1 MHASVVDV
9 YSGWC
14 GPCKAVLGLL
24 RRLKN
29 EIGKSGLLFAAVS
42 LLFAVGALPCSASLH
57 SWHVRMMLLDTCL
70 PPVLLCAYA
79 GKD

>member
-1 MHASVVDV
+1 MCVPVVDV

-29 EIGKSGLLFAAVS
+29 EIGKSGLLFVAVS
-42 LLFAVGALPCSASLH
+42 CLLAVGPPHSASLTH
-57 SWHVRMMLLDTCL
+57 SMSVN
-70 PPVLLCAYA
+70 LCVCVCV
-79 GKD
+79 